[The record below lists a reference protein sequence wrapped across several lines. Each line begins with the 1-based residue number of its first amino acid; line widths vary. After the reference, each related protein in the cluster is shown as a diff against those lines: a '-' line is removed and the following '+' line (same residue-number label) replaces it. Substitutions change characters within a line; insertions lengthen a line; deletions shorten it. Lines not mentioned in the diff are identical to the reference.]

1 MGYEIYPKYK
11 STKVLQKS
19 LSFYSLI
26 LFHIKILNTHLLNL
40 LEQINIFCSF
50 FYINNESVI
59 RYAVKKNMKKVYI

>member
-1 MGYEIYPKYK
+1 MDAEKMYPNL
-11 STKVLQKS
+11 KVQKFYKS

-59 RYAVKKNMKKVYI
+59 RYAC